1 MAGPSPQ
8 KTNITPL
15 ITWAVRLG
23 LLLVLFLLW
32 RWKVFSFGL
41 KDWIDLVQKS
51 GALGVTLY
59 IGLWAVLPA
68 FFFPVA
74 LLALVGGAVFGLA
87 AGSLYTFI
95 GALINC
101 SVMFFLP
108 RFFGAEWLRSRL
120 LSKLSPLWQERLIK
134 AEGRQGFVLLILLR
148 LIPIVP
154 YNLINY
160 GFGMTHMPFTT
171 YLLGSA
177 LGIIPGTLV
186 FINVGNQALDWQ
198 SPQFVLSILLLILL
212 ITVTTRAGKRLF
224 PGGDSHTSTPEKETL
239 LNEVDSTQ
247 TTKFTVPG
255 AECCQSDQP
264 SEENR

>member
-1 MAGPSPQ
+1 MARTSPQ
-8 KTNITPL
+8 RTTITPL
-15 ITWAVRLG
+15 ITWVVRLG

-32 RWKVFSFGL
+32 HWKVFSFSL
-41 KDWIDLVQKS
+41 KDWIDLVQRS
-51 GALGVTLY
+51 GALGVWLY
-59 IGLWAVLPA
+59 IGLWVVLPT

-74 LLALVGGAVFGLA
+74 LLALVGGAVYGLA
-87 AGSLYTFI
+87 SGSLYTFV
-95 GALINC
+95 GALLNC

-108 RFFGAEWLRSRL
+108 RFFGAEWIRSRFF
-120 LSKLSPLWQERLIK
+120 SKLSPLWQERLEK
-134 AEGRQGFVLLILLR
+134 AEGRQGFILLILLR
-148 LIPIVP
+148 LIPLVP

-160 GFGMTHMPFTT
+160 GFGMTHMTFTT

-186 FINVGNQALDWQ
+186 FINVGKQALDWK
-198 SPQFVLSILLLILL
+198 SPQFLLSILLLILL

-247 TTKFTVPG
+247 TTEFTVLG
-255 AECCQSDQP
+255 AEYCQSDQP
-264 SEENR
+264 PEENS